1 MVIFDILI
9 RYFLIIFLCSIVIN
23 LIIST
28 IKSIKCFMYA
38 ILVGTELTLD
48 HDIANEILV
57 HVYRACESQYSR
69 AAVKAKPILTPSF
82 SFVGF

>member
-1 MVIFDILI
+1 
-9 RYFLIIFLCSIVIN
+9 
-23 LIIST
+23 
-28 IKSIKCFMYA
+28 MYA